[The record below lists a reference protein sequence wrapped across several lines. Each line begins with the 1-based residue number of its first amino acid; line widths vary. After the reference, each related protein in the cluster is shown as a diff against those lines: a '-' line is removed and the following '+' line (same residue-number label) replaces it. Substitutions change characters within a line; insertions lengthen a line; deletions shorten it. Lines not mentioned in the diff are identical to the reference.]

1 MDFRTVA
8 FNNFYE
14 MYISNTVDYNE
25 INIDSDKLS
34 AEQNIR
40 YKQLISYTSENLEEI
55 ILYIEQNTINWKF
68 ERINSVEKVCLIL
81 GVAEL
86 SMKLTKMQIVIAE
99 WVKLADKHSS
109 SDGAKFVNGV
119 LDKINSDLSI

>member
-40 YKQLISYTSENLEEI
+40 YKQLISYSSENLEEI

-109 SDGAKFVNGV
+109 RDGAKFVNGV
-119 LDKINSDLSI
+119 LDKIYSDLSI

>member
-1 MDFRTVA
+1 MDFRTFA
-8 FNNFYE
+8 FNNYYE
-14 MYISNTVDYNE
+14 MYISDTVDYNE

-109 SDGAKFVNGV
+109 SDGAKFVNGI
-119 LDKINSDLSI
+119 LDKIYSDLSI

>member
-40 YKQLISYTSENLEEI
+40 YKQLISYTSENIEEI
-55 ILYIEQNTINWKF
+55 ILYIEQNTINWTF

>member
-40 YKQLISYTSENLEEI
+40 YKQLISYSSENLEEI

>member
-1 MDFRTVA
+1 MDFRTIA
-8 FNNFYE
+8 FNDFYE
-14 MYISNTVDYNE
+14 LYISNTVDYE
-25 INIDSDKLS
+25 GINTDSDKLS

-40 YKQLISYTSENLEEI
+40 YKQLISYTFNNLEEI
-55 ILYIEQNTINWKF
+55 ILYIDQNTKNWTF

-86 SMKLTKMQIVIAE
+86 SMKLTKMQIVISE

-119 LDKINSDLSI
+119 LDKIYSELTI

>member
-14 MYISNTVDYNE
+14 MYISNTIDYNE

-40 YKQLISYTSENLEEI
+40 YKQLISYSSENLEEI